1 MASYPYSV
9 ISYFAGAC
17 LLCNVLLIYFDL
29 DMLLQY
35 VVVLVL
41 LNVLQAFGYIWIL
54 DMLLKYVGELFWNVL

>member
-1 MASYPYSV
+1 
-9 ISYFAGAC
+9 
-17 LLCNVLLIYFDL
+17 
-29 DMLLQY
+29 MLLQY